1 MMSST
6 RSLVHRLVAARLH
19 LDDASI
25 KDADHFDELGPT
37 PLDVVLVV
45 LRLDR
50 LRPGDGDFPVYAL
63 DYATTVGDLVVVV
76 EVWLQGG
83 FLCHDVAPR
92 ERIES

>member
-6 RSLVHRLVAARLH
+6 RSLVHRLVAARLQ
-19 LDDASI
+19 LDEASI
-25 KDADHFDELGPT
+25 EDADHFDELGLT

-63 DYATTVGDLVVVV
+63 DCATTVGDLVVRRG
-76 EVWLQGG
+76 L
-83 FLCHDVAPR
+83 VAR
-92 ERIES
+92 RFSV